1 MLPGR
6 AHREIHTN
14 EYTRVVRKLFITTIM
29 LAKISKYL
37 SKDFLICFSVLT
49 VSSLPSKQSLSPSQ
63 THSKLMQLP
72 SGQVN
77 ASGGQGAF
85 GPQFFSSLASPQSLS
100 PSQTQRFWMQRELA
114 QVNSSVRQVVSKY
127 NTCVRSKSVRQFC

>member
-6 AHREIHTN
+6 AHRKIHTN
-14 EYTRVVRKLFITTIM
+14 EYTRVVRRTGCNYDY
-29 LAKISKYL
+29 AR
-37 SKDFLICFSVLT
+37 KDFPISWQRFLDLCSVLT
-49 VSSLPSKQSLSPSQ
+49 VSSLPSEQSLSPSQ

-77 ASGGQGAF
+77 DSDGQESLAL
-85 GPQFFSSLASPQSLS
+85 QFRSSLPSPQSLS
-100 PSQTQRFWMQRELA
+100 PSQTQRFWMQREFA
-114 QVNSSVRQVVSKY
+114 QVNSSLRQVVSKY